1 MKKIELKLTN
11 VARAS
16 LEELRLDYK
25 DFLRQR
31 GLRLWER
38 EDPRRA
44 EDEVAR
50 WVREVYGRDG
60 HDGRNGQ
67 SIGSMSSIKS
77 IPPDYPDLSANAAL
91 GLIGVASALLDRQI
105 AAQANTFENEGGFRE
120 RVYRTRK
127 SRRREE

>member
-25 DFLRQR
+25 DCLRQR

-50 WVREVYGRDG
+50 WVREVY
-60 HDGRNGQ
+60 GRNGQ